1 MSFGRY
7 MNNCKNAV
15 RIERMRQRREA
26 GSVADRFP
34 EVAGIV
40 ISMTYN
46 QKGIRSILRTFNFF
60 PSSYAFFRANCLSKN
75 CVDGGFDLSQVITT
89 MARSHREMAKGVLGC
104 EGNDPSDTH
113 SDIVYEVAIQYTQA
127 DTESH
132 GISDVEG
139 LPEETTGLNHSELGN
154 IRNQ

>member
-1 MSFGRY
+1 VEGAFSFGRY

-60 PSSYAFFRANCLSKN
+60 PSSYAFFRANCSVVKAMILQIHTQTLSTKLPYN
-75 CVDGGFDLSQVITT
+75 THRQIPRA
-89 MARSHREMAKGVLGC
+89 MAFLTLRGC
-104 EGNDPSDTH
+104 QKKQR
-113 SDIVYEVAIQYTQA
+113 A
-127 DTESH
+127 
-132 GISDVEG
+132 
-139 LPEETTGLNHSELGN
+139 
-154 IRNQ
+154 